1 MQTLTND
8 FQKQFNIARVIDS
21 FTGGQKTVWIIEDNR
36 GKKMAM
42 KSFTYGNTRDFQ
54 EMDILKRFNSSSGI
68 PKIIKIEDY
77 QGKPLLFE
85 EYIDAPDLHNIIA
98 TYKNDN
104 VKISALIK
112 HIAEILRPIWKAGIV
127 HRDLKPKNIKILSD
141 GKPVVLDFGIAR
153 DLAVE
158 SITNTGEGQPMTWD
172 YASPEQYSKDKNSI
186 SYRTDFFCLGI
197 IAYRLYYQKHPFGDT
212 SAEIEKKFALQDNRI
227 AFVLNDPLN
236 DFFTAA
242 LSIEPS
248 GRPRNVKMFVGTL

>member
-1 MQTLTND
+1 MQTLTRD

-21 FTGGQKTVWIIEDNR
+21 FTGGQKTVWIIEDNS

-42 KSFTYGNTRDFQ
+42 KSFTYGNVRDFQ
-54 EMDILKRFNSSSGI
+54 EMEILKRFNSSLGI

-85 EYIDAPDLHNIIA
+85 EYIDAPDLHDIVA
-98 TYKNDN
+98 TYKGDDTK
-104 VKISALIK
+104 VVAFIK
-112 HIAEILRPIWKAGIV
+112 YVAEILKPIWEAGIV

-158 SITNTGEGQPMTWD
+158 SITNTGEDQPMTWD
-172 YASPEQYSKDKNSI
+172 YASPEQYSKNKNSI

-197 IAYRLYYQKHPFGDT
+197 IAYRLYYQEHPFGDT
-212 SAEIEKKFALQDNRI
+212 SAEIEKKFALRDNGI
-227 AFVLNDPLN
+227 ALALNNPLN
-236 DFFTAA
+236 NFFTAT

-248 GRPRNVKMFVGTL
+248 GRPRNVEMLVDTL